1 MDNMTLTIGQYLN
14 GDSWIYK
21 LDPRFKIISTI
32 ILMVVIFLIP
42 NLTCMLIALGLCL
55 LMLISARLPLMRIF
69 NGLKPIMFLSIFSFV
84 LQIIYTKE
92 GTLVQSLPM
101 QISLIH
107 ILVIIVLFG
116 IYFKTMKY
124 IPFKLTYL
132 LVIVGLITASMVY
145 FHFNNLVISS
155 FNFDIYNEGIINGS
169 FFVLRIALVVILSTL
184 LTLTTSTNDINSG
197 LESTLAPFKVIKLP
211 VSEISIMISLTLRF
225 IPTLLIETTKIMK
238 AQASRGIDFNEGSFM
253 DKVKQIITLLI
264 PMFVVSFKRAEDLA
278 NAMEA
283 RGYVIGAKRTSLNV
297 LKYSYRD
304 YIGYF
309 IVFALLALTIYL
321 KVIS

>member
-283 RGYVIGAKRTSLNV
+283 RGYVIGAQRTSLNV